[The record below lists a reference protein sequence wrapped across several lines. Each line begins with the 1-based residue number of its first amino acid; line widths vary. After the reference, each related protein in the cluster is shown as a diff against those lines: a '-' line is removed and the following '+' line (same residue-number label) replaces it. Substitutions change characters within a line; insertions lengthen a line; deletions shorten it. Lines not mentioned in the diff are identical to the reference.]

1 VTAFTSLPAAV
12 RAAIKHGN
20 ALTDIRPAYWALTYR
35 CSTEDVKTAWEDAL
49 TELTRQPQN
58 TCEVPDG
65 K

>member
-1 VTAFTSLPAAV
+1 MTSLHNAV

-20 ALTDIRPAYWALTYR
+20 ALTDIKPERWATTYHVT
-35 CSTEDVKTAWEDAL
+35 TEDVRIAWENAL
-49 TELTRQPQN
+49 TELSRIPTN